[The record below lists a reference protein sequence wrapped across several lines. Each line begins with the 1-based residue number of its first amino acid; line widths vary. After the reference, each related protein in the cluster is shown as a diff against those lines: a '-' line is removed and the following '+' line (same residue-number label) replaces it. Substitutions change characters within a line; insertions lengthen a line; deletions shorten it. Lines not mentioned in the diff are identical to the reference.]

1 MRRFP
6 HLGHGIGLRPPHYQP
21 LLQALRAAR
30 SPLERPVDW
39 VEIIS
44 ENFMVEGGNPRAVLR
59 RIRAEV
65 PVVMHGVSLSLGSVD
80 PLDEQYLQA
89 LRALARDVEPAWIS
103 DHLCWS
109 SFGGHT
115 GHDLW
120 PLPFTEE
127 ALDHVAARV
136 LTVQERLQRPVL
148 IENVS
153 SYLQFA
159 HAGITEWEFLSAL
172 VARTGCGLLLD
183 VNNVFVSAHN
193 HGFSAQAFL
202 EGLPPDSVGQI
213 HLAGHRDEGTHLLD
227 THDHPVCDGVWDLYR
242 AAVTR
247 FGGVATLIERDE
259 DIPPLDEVVA
269 ESRRARAL
277 EREVLGALEP
287 VGGPTVTP
295 GVGAR
300 AHAL

>member
-193 HGFSAQAFL
+193 HGFLAQAFL